1 MTDTITAVVMAL
13 VREPMAAMMALLAA
27 VLIIVA
33 LATRGRDRA
42 LTITLAI
49 LSGLSAWMIATNWRW
64 PWH

>member
-42 LTITLAI
+42 LTIALAI